1 MPGTPTSQPPVVTGP
16 TPPQAM
22 PAVGTQAG
30 SPPSNPSNPSVPS
43 MPSMP
48 LVQPMQPTAP
58 MYQGA
63 PTQAAPVAS
72 PWTSPSAPPSP
83 PYGVPLPPPKKNRN
97 GLIAAIG
104 GVAAVALVGG
114 GIALFASGGSNG
126 SSGGTSSGGTLGGS
140 GGLALTPIAAGFP
153 LSSLVTD
160 DDAAQYLK
168 ATPDAGTPVD
178 NASDDPATYDK
189 TWEVSSAGTEL
200 RVQAWNYKKDSSQA
214 ADAFRDHTST
224 LATDAKFEDQGKLG
238 NSDKTEIQI
247 SPDPSSGLQHCRIE
261 VVRGGLDVTVTFV
274 ESGSAADAHIDVV
287 NLAKLVT
294 GRLPNK

>member
-1 MPGTPTSQPPVVTGP
+1 MGGDLARALTASVIVCTRNR
-16 TPPQAM
+16 AELLK
-22 PAVGTQAG
+22 G
-30 SPPSNPSNPSVPS
+30 SLDSLLADRPSVEWE
-43 MPSMP
+43 
-48 LVQPMQPTAP
+48 VI
-58 MYQGA
+58 
-63 PTQAAPVAS
+63 V
-72 PWTSPSAPPSP
+72 
-83 PYGVPLPPPKKNRN
+83 
-97 GLIAAIG
+97 
-104 GVAAVALVGG
+104 
-114 GIALFASGGSNG
+114 
-126 SSGGTSSGGTLGGS
+126 
-140 GGLALTPIAAGFP
+140 
-153 LSSLVTD
+153 
-160 DDAAQYLK
+160 
-168 ATPDAGTPVD
+168 VD